1 MSSRKQVARR
11 RASNAAE
18 SNTAWGS
25 TDAKQMDGTA
35 DTAADNN
42 NWGGASADNTGWGD
56 TSADNGTWGNTG
68 ASAWGTTGTSGW
80 GAGVPQP
87 PEPPKAKE
95 TNAFSFGP
103 PPPPPNNGTRSRTA
117 STSGASSVTIAVR
130 WSKLTICSGLNRG
143 RTGAAIC
150 IWRCNTPP
158 VGQSRRGGCTDL
170 WAIRIAA

>member
-1 MSSRKQVARR
+1 MKQMGARVLLQVKVSTEHSRFGQWADARGGGAASSRKQDARG
-11 RASNAAE
+11 RATNAAQ
-18 SNTAWGS
+18 SNTAWGN
-25 TDAKQMDGTA
+25 TDAKQMDDTV
-35 DTAADNN
+35 DTAVGNN

-130 WSKLTICSGLNRG
+130 CS
-143 RTGAAIC
+143 
-150 IWRCNTPP
+150 
-158 VGQSRRGGCTDL
+158 
-170 WAIRIAA
+170 